1 MNKNKHFI
9 GIDISKNVFDAWSPK
24 LGHKQFKNNP
34 EGFSKFLLLLDSD
47 CWCIMEYTAS
57 YYQQLAIFLYGN
69 QVPVSVINPLVIK
82 RFIQMKLQ
90 HDKTDKSDAKMI
102 AQYAQEQPISLWTP
116 LPEYIE
122 GCKDLQT
129 TISLY
134 QKQKTAL
141 SNKLISLLDKGV
153 KGRVI
158 TSLKRQIRQLDAEI
172 KLLEKEQ
179 EQRIKEHEQVLLS
192 NISSIPGIGKKT
204 AILLIICTN
213 GFRSFE
219 NSKQLSAFFGLSPV
233 ITTSGTSVRG
243 KTRISK
249 KGNPLVRNHLFMCSF
264 TACINNPQCKAL
276 FERIVDKGKSKKLAL
291 IAVTNKL
298 LAQCLA
304 IAKSGLRYEP
314 NYKAI
319 PVLK

>member
-24 LGHKQFKNNP
+24 LGHNQFKNNP
-34 EGFSKFLLLLDSD
+34 EGFEEFLLLLDSD

-57 YYQQLAIFLYGN
+57 YYQQLACFLYEN

-90 HDKTDKSDAKMI
+90 HNKTDKSDAKMMVL
-102 AQYAQEQPISLWTP
+102 YAQEQPVSLWIP
-116 LPEYIE
+116 QPEYIE
-122 GCKDLQT
+122 ECKDLQT
-129 TISLY
+129 TTSLY
-134 QKQKTAL
+134 YKQKTAL
-141 SNKLISLLDKGV
+141 NNKLISLLDKGV

-158 TSLKRQIRQLDAEI
+158 TSLKRQIRQLEAEI

-179 EQRIKEHEQVLLS
+179 EQVLLS

-219 NSKQLSAFFGLSPV
+219 NAKQLSAFFGLSPV
-233 ITTSGTSVRG
+233 LTMSGTSVRG

-276 FERIVDKGKSKKLAL
+276 FERIVEKGKSKKLAL

-304 IAKSGLRYEP
+304 IAKSGIRYEP
-314 NYKAI
+314 NYNAI
-319 PVLK
+319 PVFK

>member
-9 GIDISKNVFDAWSPK
+9 GIDISKIVFDVWSLK
-24 LGHKQFKNNP
+24 FGHKQFKNNP
-34 EGFSKFLLLLDSD
+34 EGFEKFLLLLDSD

-57 YYQQLAIFLYGN
+57 YYQQLAVFLHEN
-69 QVPVSVINPLVIK
+69 KVPVSVINPLVIK

-90 HDKTDKSDAKMI
+90 HNKTDKSDAKMI
-102 AQYAQEQPISLWTP
+102 VQYAQEQPISLWTP

-122 GCKDLQT
+122 ECKDLQT
-129 TISLY
+129 TTNLY
-134 QKQKTAL
+134 YKQKTAL
-141 SNKLISLLDKGV
+141 NNKLISLLDKGV
-153 KGRVI
+153 KGRII
-158 TSLKRQIRQLDAEI
+158 TSIKRQIRQLEAEI

-179 EQRIKEHEQVLLS
+179 ELRVKEHEQVLLS
-192 NISSIPGIGKKT
+192 NITSIPGIGKKT

-219 NSKQLSAFFGLSPV
+219 NAKQLSAFFGLSPV
-233 ITTSGTSVRG
+233 IATSGTSVRG
-243 KTRISK
+243 KSHISK

-264 TACINNPQCKAL
+264 TACLNNPQCKAL

-319 PVLK
+319 PVFK

>member
-24 LGHKQFKNNP
+24 LGHNQFENNP
-34 EGFSKFLLLLDSD
+34 EGFEEFLLLLDSD

-57 YYQQLAIFLYGN
+57 YYQQLACFLYEN

-90 HDKTDKSDAKMI
+90 HNKTDKSDAKMI
-102 AQYAQEQPISLWTP
+102 VQYAQEQPVSLWTP
-116 LPEYIE
+116 QPEYIE
-122 GCKDLQT
+122 ECKDLQT
-129 TISLY
+129 TTSLY
-134 QKQKTAL
+134 HKQKTAL
-141 SNKLISLLDKGV
+141 NNKLISLLDKGV

-158 TSLKRQIRQLDAEI
+158 TSLKRQIRQLEAEI

-179 EQRIKEHEQVLLS
+179 EQRVKEHEQVLLS

-219 NSKQLSAFFGLSPV
+219 NAKQLSAFFGLSPV
-233 ITTSGTSVRG
+233 LTMSGTSVRG

-276 FERIVDKGKSKKLAL
+276 FERIVEKGKSKKLAL

-304 IAKSGLRYEP
+304 IAKSGIRYEP
-314 NYKAI
+314 NYNAI
-319 PVLK
+319 PVFK

>member
-24 LGHKQFKNNP
+24 LGHNQFKNNP
-34 EGFSKFLLLLDSD
+34 EGFEEFLLLLDSD

-57 YYQQLAIFLYGN
+57 YYQQLACFLYEN

-90 HDKTDKSDAKMI
+90 HNKTDKSDAKMMVL
-102 AQYAQEQPISLWTP
+102 YAQEQPVSLWIP
-116 LPEYIE
+116 QPEYIE
-122 GCKDLQT
+122 ECKDLQT
-129 TISLY
+129 TTSLY
-134 QKQKTAL
+134 YKQKTAL
-141 SNKLISLLDKGV
+141 NNKLISLLDKGV

-158 TSLKRQIRQLDAEI
+158 TSLKRQIRQLEAEI

-179 EQRIKEHEQVLLS
+179 EQRVKEHEQVLLS

-219 NSKQLSAFFGLSPV
+219 NAKQLSAFFGLSPV
-233 ITTSGTSVRG
+233 QVYVAKHVYR
-243 KTRISK
+243 K
-249 KGNPLVRNHLFMCSF
+249 KETLW
-264 TACINNPQCKAL
+264 
-276 FERIVDKGKSKKLAL
+276 
-291 IAVTNKL
+291 
-298 LAQCLA
+298 
-304 IAKSGLRYEP
+304 
-314 NYKAI
+314 
-319 PVLK
+319 

>member
-34 EGFSKFLLLLDSD
+34 EGFEKFLLLLDSD

-57 YYQQLAIFLYGN
+57 YYQQLACFLYEN

-90 HDKTDKSDAKMI
+90 HNKTDKSDAKMMVL
-102 AQYAQEQPISLWTP
+102 YAQEQPVSLWIP
-116 LPEYIE
+116 QPEYIE
-122 GCKDLQT
+122 ECKDLQT
-129 TISLY
+129 TTSLY
-134 QKQKTAL
+134 HKQKTAL
-141 SNKLISLLDKGV
+141 NNKLISLLDKGV

-158 TSLKRQIRQLDAEI
+158 TSLKRQIRQLEAEI

-179 EQRIKEHEQVLLS
+179 EQVLLS

-219 NSKQLSAFFGLSPV
+219 NAKQLSAFFGLSPV
-233 ITTSGTSVRG
+233 LTMSGTSVRG

-264 TACINNPQCKAL
+264 TACNSNPQCKAC
-276 FERIVDKGKSKKLAL
+276 
-291 IAVTNKL
+291 
-298 LAQCLA
+298 Q
-304 IAKSGLRYEP
+304 
-314 NYKAI
+314 
-319 PVLK
+319 

>member
-24 LGHKQFKNNP
+24 LGHNQFKNNP
-34 EGFSKFLLLLDSD
+34 EGFEEFLLLLDSD

-57 YYQQLAIFLYGN
+57 YYQQLACFLYEN

-90 HDKTDKSDAKMI
+90 HNKTDKSDAKMMVL
-102 AQYAQEQPISLWTP
+102 YAQEQPVSLWIP
-116 LPEYIE
+116 QPEYIE
-122 GCKDLQT
+122 ECKDLQT
-129 TISLY
+129 TTSLY
-134 QKQKTAL
+134 HKQKTAL
-141 SNKLISLLDKGV
+141 NNKLISLLDKGV

-158 TSLKRQIRQLDAEI
+158 TSLKRQIRQLEAEI

-179 EQRIKEHEQVLLS
+179 EQVLLS

-219 NSKQLSAFFGLSPV
+219 NAKQLSAFFGLSPV
-233 ITTSGTSVRG
+233 LTMSGTSVRG

-264 TACINNPQCKAL
+264 TACNSNPQCKAL
-276 FERIVDKGKSKKLAL
+276 FERIVNKGKSKKLAL

-304 IAKSGLRYEP
+304 IAKSGIRYEP
-314 NYKAI
+314 NYKPI
-319 PVLK
+319 PVFK